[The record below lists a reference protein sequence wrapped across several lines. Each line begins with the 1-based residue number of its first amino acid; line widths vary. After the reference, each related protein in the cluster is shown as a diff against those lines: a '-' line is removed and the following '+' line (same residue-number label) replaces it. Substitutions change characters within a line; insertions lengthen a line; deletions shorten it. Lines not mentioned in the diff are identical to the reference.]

1 MAHSEPA
8 PLQQFLWGARLTAL
22 PRQHF
27 LSLCLPCQG
36 HEPVMRPLSEVL
48 GSDAPRLQVQ
58 GSSSGLERSISAV
71 SSTAG

>member
-1 MAHSEPA
+1 MESTAHC
-8 PLQQFLWGARLTAL
+8 TAT
-22 PRQHF
+22 PTF
-27 LSLCLPCQG
+27 LSLCLPRQG

>member
-1 MAHSEPA
+1 
-8 PLQQFLWGARLTAL
+8 
-22 PRQHF
+22 
-27 LSLCLPCQG
+27 
-36 HEPVMRPLSEVL
+36 MRPLSEVL